1 MKVLV
6 GNNGNVDLDG
16 PIEMNK
22 KQRKALFEL
31 MGSMFAVVQQEKSNV
46 VRFERLGNKMFLRA
60 WEPEEYALLL
70 EIEDTKKIS
79 ERLGRSW
86 MSVDIKRGEFFSNFM
101 IWVQRKGKDIIKDDV
116 TCLIEEF
123 LKEKENDK
131 FLRKEKKKL
140 DRQKRKRI
148 KNLEERIENIRSPA
162 NRRRLE
168 IVRSMRKDLDIDAIM
183 EQDVARVRS
192 EIDCIKIELGEGS

>member
-1 MKVLV
+1 MRILV

-16 PIEMNK
+16 PVEMNR
-22 KQRKALFEL
+22 KQRKAFFEM
-31 MGSMFAVVQQEKSNV
+31 MGSMFSVVQQERSDK
-46 VRFERLGNKMFLRA
+46 VRFERLGHKMFLRA

-70 EIEDTKKIS
+70 EIEDTKIIS

-101 IWVQRKGKDIIKDDV
+101 IWVQRKGGDVVKDNVKV
-116 TCLIEEF
+116 LIEEF
-123 LKEKENDK
+123 LREKENDK

-140 DRQKRKRI
+140 ARQKLKEI
-148 KNLEERIENIRSPA
+148 KALEERIENIMSPT

-168 IVRSMRKDLDIDAIM
+168 IIKSMRKDLDIDAVIN
-183 EQDVARVRS
+183 EEVARVRS
-192 EIDCIKIELGEGS
+192 EIECIRIELGEQ

>member
-1 MKVLV
+1 MRVLV

-16 PIEMNK
+16 PLEMDK
-22 KQRKALFEL
+22 RQRKAFFEL
-31 MGSMFAVVQQEKSNV
+31 MGSMFAVVQQERSDK

-79 ERLGRSW
+79 EKLGRSW

-101 IWVQRKGKDIIKDDV
+101 IWVQRNGRNVVSDNVKD
-116 TCLIEEF
+116 LIEEF

-140 DRQKRKRI
+140 ARQKLKEI
-148 KNLEERIENIRSPA
+148 KALEERIENIRSPT
-162 NRRRLE
+162 NRKRLE
-168 IVRSMRKDLDIDAIM
+168 IIRSMRKDLDIDAVIN
-183 EQDVARVRS
+183 EEVARVQS
-192 EIDCIKIELGEGS
+192 DIDCIKIELGEQ

>member
-16 PIEMNK
+16 PMEMNK
-22 KQRKALFEL
+22 KQRKAFFEM

-116 TCLIEEF
+116 TGLIEEF

-140 DRQKRKRI
+140 DRQKRKQI
-148 KNLEERIENIRSPA
+148 KALEERIENIRSPA
-162 NRRRLE
+162 NRKRLE
-168 IVRSMRKDLDIDAIM
+168 IVKSMRKDLDIDAIM

>member
-6 GNNGNVDLDG
+6 GNNGNIDLDG
-16 PIEMNK
+16 PVEMNR
-22 KQRKALFEL
+22 KQRKAFFEL
-31 MGSMFAVVQQEKSNV
+31 MGDMFAVVQEEKSNV
-46 VRFERLGNKMFLRA
+46 VRFERLGNKMFLRQ

-70 EIEDTKKIS
+70 EIEDTKIIS
-79 ERLGRSW
+79 EKLGRSW

-101 IWVQRKGKDIIKDDV
+101 IWVQKKGKNIIDDNV
-116 TCLIEEF
+116 TELIEEF

-140 DRQKRKRI
+140 ARQKKKEIRV
-148 KNLEERIENIRSPA
+148 LEARIENIRSPM

-168 IVRSMRKDLDIDAIM
+168 IIRSMRKDLDIEAVIN
-183 EQDVARVRS
+183 EEVAKVQS
-192 EIDCIKIELGEGS
+192 EIDCIKIELGEA

>member
-6 GNNGNVDLDG
+6 GNNGNIDLDG
-16 PIEMNK
+16 PVEMNK
-22 KQRKALFEL
+22 KQRKAFFEL
-31 MGSMFAVVQQEKSNV
+31 MGDMFSVVQQEKSTSI
-46 VRFERLGNKMFLRA
+46 RFERLGNKMFLRQ

-70 EIEDTKKIS
+70 EIEDTRKIS
-79 ERLGRSW
+79 EKLGRSW

-101 IWVQRKGKDIIKDDV
+101 IWVQKKGKNIINDNV
-116 TCLIEEF
+116 TELIEEF

-140 DRQKRKRI
+140 ARQKKKEIRT
-148 KNLEERIENIRSPA
+148 LEERIENLRSPT

-168 IVRSMRKDLDIDAIM
+168 IIRSMRKDLDIDAVIN
-183 EQDVARVRS
+183 EEVAKVQS
-192 EIDCIKIELGEGS
+192 EIDCIKIELGEA

>member
-16 PIEMNK
+16 PMEMNK
-22 KQRKALFEL
+22 KQRKAFFEM
-31 MGSMFAVVQQEKSNV
+31 MGSLFAVVQQEKSNV

-101 IWVQRKGKDIIKDDV
+101 IWVQRKGKDILKDDV
-116 TCLIEEF
+116 TGLIEEF

-140 DRQKRKRI
+140 DRQKRKQI
-148 KNLEERIENIRSPA
+148 KALEERIDNIRSPA
-162 NRRRLE
+162 NRKRLE
-168 IVRSMRKDLDIDAIM
+168 IVKSMRREIDIDAIIN
-183 EQDVARVRS
+183 EEVARVQS
-192 EIDCIKIELGEGS
+192 EIDCIKIELGEE

>member
-6 GNNGNVDLDG
+6 GNNGNIDLDG
-16 PIEMNK
+16 PVEMNR
-22 KQRKALFEL
+22 KQRKAFFEL
-31 MGSMFAVVQQEKSNV
+31 MRDMFAVVQEEKSNV
-46 VRFERLGNKMFLRA
+46 VRFERLGNKMFLRQ

-70 EIEDTKKIS
+70 EIEDTKIIS
-79 ERLGRSW
+79 EKLGRSW

-101 IWVQRKGKDIIKDDV
+101 IWVQRKGKNIIDDNVKD
-116 TCLIEEF
+116 LIEEF

-140 DRQKRKRI
+140 ARQKKKEIRV
-148 KNLEERIENIRSPA
+148 LEARMDNIRSPM

-168 IVRSMRKDLDIDAIM
+168 IIRSMRKDLDIEAVIN
-183 EQDVARVRS
+183 EEVAKVQS
-192 EIDCIKIELGEGS
+192 EIDCIKIELGEA

>member
-6 GNNGNVDLDG
+6 GNNGNIDLDG
-16 PIEMNK
+16 PVEMNR
-22 KQRKALFEL
+22 KQRKAFFEL
-31 MGSMFAVVQQEKSNV
+31 MRDMFAVVQEEKSNV
-46 VRFERLGNKMFLRA
+46 VRFERLGNKMFLRQ

-70 EIEDTKKIS
+70 EIEDTKIIS
-79 ERLGRSW
+79 EKLGRSW

-101 IWVQRKGKDIIKDDV
+101 IWVQRKGKNIIDDNI
-116 TCLIEEF
+116 TTLIEEF

-140 DRQKRKRI
+140 ARQKKKEIRA
-148 KNLEERIENIRSPA
+148 LEARIENIRSPT

-168 IVRSMRKDLDIDAIM
+168 IIRSMRKDLDIEAVIN
-183 EQDVARVRS
+183 EEVAKVQS
-192 EIDCIKIELGEGS
+192 EIDCIKIELGEA